1 MQMNININIQQLYS
15 DFSNSN
21 GSIISIPAH
30 QRIQDNEKVDIT
42 ARDTLNLQLRAQPA
56 VR

>member
-42 ARDTLNLQLRAQPA
+42 ARDTLNLQLRA